1 MNLADVI
8 SPAHCSLGDSGF
20 LIIRQGKIH
29 YASNPQ
35 THDFN
40 TPYQLAMIPKKL
52 LAQAR
57 QFGGGPFSDDPN
69 DAFVSTHL
77 LRHGDVVIFA
87 TDGVWDN
94 LSSQDVLRIVSDE
107 MVTGKGWSNNADGIL
122 PSGHLET
129 VSASVEGSGIQTAVA
144 KAVASRAKSAS
155 INTKFDGP
163 FAREVQRLF
172 PGENYHGGKKDDVC
186 VVCMVVVEVRKNL
199 R

>member
-1 MNLADVI
+1 MR
-8 SPAHCSLGDSGF
+8 SLGDSGF

-77 LRHGDVVIFA
+77 LRHGDVIIFA

-122 PSGHLET
+122 PSAHLET
-129 VSASVEGSGIQTAVA
+129 VAASTEGSGIQTAVA

-186 VVCMVVVEVRKNL
+186 VVCMVVVEVRTITSH
-199 R
+199 